1 MIEVTLASVRE
12 LGKIPATFP
21 DADLLPHL
29 TSASLKVERL
39 LAGFTPSEEN
49 DIQRAREA
57 VACFAIANALPMLNT
72 FYLANAKRVPRA
84 VAETDYV
91 FYDAHEVVKLVNM
104 WKTRA
109 AEALRDVNR
118 TGGAV
123 SISVI

>member
-1 MIEVTLASVRE
+1 MIEVSLARIRE
-12 LGKIPATFP
+12 LGKISAAFP

-29 TSASLKVERL
+29 IGASLKVDRL
-39 LAGFTPSEEN
+39 LAGFAPSEEN
-49 DIQRAREA
+49 DVRRVEEA

-72 FYLANAKRVPRA
+72 FYLANAKRVPRT

-91 FYDAHEVVKLVNM
+91 FYDAHEIVKLVNM